1 MAKELFAQ
9 TLRKTRAEL
18 ERLRLR
24 RSRLDSEIAKLEQIE
39 IALGGVTE
47 PGQQVAQLSSSITN
61 AVRSALKTAVQP
73 IAPTE
78 VRDKM
83 VAMGF
88 DSGPYSQFLA
98 SVHVVLKRL
107 AKKQEVF
114 EFTFG
119 DCKKYWWVKKSMPGG
134 ALPENGML
142 GKYYNTRR
150 PEDLQTS
157 MSYEESRAKE
167 VAKYRR

>member
-1 MAKELFAQ
+1 MAKRVFAE
-9 TLRKTRAEL
+9 TLSKTRSEL
-18 ERLRLR
+18 ERLRAR
-24 RSRLDSEIAKLEQIE
+24 RTRIDSEIAKLEQIE
-39 IALGGVTE
+39 IALSGVAE
-47 PGQQVAQLSSSITN
+47 PAQQGAGLSSLTN
-61 AVRSALKTAVQP
+61 AVRIALKTAVQP

-88 DSGPYSQFLA
+88 DREPYSQFLA

-107 AKKQEVF
+107 AKRQEVF
-114 EFTFG
+114 EFSFG

-157 MSYEESRAKE
+157 LSYEESRARE

>member
-1 MAKELFAQ
+1 MAKRVFAE
-9 TLRKTRAEL
+9 TLSKTRSEL
-18 ERLRLR
+18 ERLRER
-24 RSRLDSEIAKLEQIE
+24 RARIDSEIAKLEQIE
-39 IALGGVTE
+39 IALCGVAE
-47 PGQQVAQLSSSITN
+47 PAQQDAALSSLTN
-61 AVRSALKTAVQP
+61 AVRTALKTASQP
-73 IAPTE
+73 MAPTE

-88 DSGPYSQFLA
+88 DSESYSQFLA

-114 EFTFG
+114 EFAFG

-157 MSYEESRAKE
+157 LSYDESRARE

>member
-1 MAKELFAQ
+1 MAKPVFAE
-9 TLRKTRAEL
+9 TLSKTRSEL
-18 ERLRLR
+18 ERLRAR
-24 RSRLDSEIAKLEQIE
+24 RVRIDSEIAKLEQIE
-39 IALGGVTE
+39 IALSGVAE
-47 PGQQVAQLSSSITN
+47 PAQQSANLAGLTN
-61 AVRSALKTAVQP
+61 AVRTALKTALQP

-88 DSGPYSQFLA
+88 DSKPYSQFLA

-107 AKKQEVF
+107 AKRQEVF
-114 EFTFG
+114 EFSFG

-157 MSYEESRAKE
+157 LSYEESRARE

>member
-1 MAKELFAQ
+1 ME
-9 TLRKTRAEL
+9 TLKATRREL

-24 RSRLDSEIAKLEQIE
+24 RAQIDAQIAKLEQIE
-39 IALGGVTE
+39 CALGGVAE
-47 PGQQVAQLSSSITN
+47 PHQEAAADVSSITN
-61 AVRSALKTAVQP
+61 MTRRALKLAERPMT
-73 IAPTE
+73 PTE
-78 VRDKM
+78 VRDSM
-83 VAMGF
+83 VALGF

-107 AKKQEVF
+107 AKREEVF

-119 DCKKYWWVKKSMPGG
+119 DCKKYWWVRKSMPGG

-157 MSYEESRAKE
+157 LSYDESRAKE
-167 VAKYRR
+167 VAKCRR